1 MGNEVFQ
8 VQTVS
13 WCCHSELL
21 QTECLNADVTS
32 LCENKA
38 EGERRNGDSDDDNL
52 YNNNPFVVYNL
63 AAPSLHPI
71 CSAAKR
77 WMCLFVSSLLF
88 EHFSRYVC
96 IFDFDSS
103 FTSSHHLR
111 LTLFALKQQ
120 GDAFNDRLGDLKL
133 FYHTFI
139 TSWNEIS
146 LFILKR
152 RSLACIDDRPEYPE
166 CFISSLSFKT

>member
-1 MGNEVFQ
+1 M
-8 VQTVS
+8 
-13 WCCHSELL
+13 CCHSELL

-77 WMCLFVSSLLF
+77 
-88 EHFSRYVC
+88 
-96 IFDFDSS
+96 
-103 FTSSHHLR
+103 
-111 LTLFALKQQ
+111 
-120 GDAFNDRLGDLKL
+120 
-133 FYHTFI
+133 
-139 TSWNEIS
+139 
-146 LFILKR
+146 
-152 RSLACIDDRPEYPE
+152 
-166 CFISSLSFKT
+166 